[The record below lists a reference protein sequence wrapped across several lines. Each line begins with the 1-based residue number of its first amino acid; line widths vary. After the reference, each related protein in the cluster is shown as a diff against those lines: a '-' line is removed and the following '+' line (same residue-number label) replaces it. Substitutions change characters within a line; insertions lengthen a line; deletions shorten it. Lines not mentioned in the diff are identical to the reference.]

1 MTAILSTKSRGAL
14 LRSALCP
21 TGADW
26 SLSVR
31 RPNVKAGISDET
43 GALTDLEVMA
53 PFLQH
58 ALGDPAVWAEQDSLV
73 RDTTAR
79 LFFHDLAVELPL
91 ANHGR
96 LLRIVIVSAEQ
107 SKNIFSSTL
116 MVV

>member
-1 MTAILSTKSRGAL
+1 MTAILYTKSRGAL

-26 SLSVR
+26 NLSVR

-43 GALTDLEVMA
+43 GTLNDLEVMA

-58 ALGDPAVWAEQDSLV
+58 TLGDPTVWAEQDSLV
-73 RDTTAR
+73 RDTNAK
-79 LFFHDLAVELPL
+79 LFPQGFVRFYLAVELPL

-96 LLRIVIVSAEQ
+96 SLSIVIKSA
-107 SKNIFSSTL
+107 K
-116 MVV
+116 